1 MQYVGAAPAAMCG
14 DCANIALASGYAA
27 AFPAASRVANL
38 KMPVAYPKEAFCG
51 PAYNGAT
58 SADFCWSPH

>member
-1 MQYVGAAPAAMCG
+1 MRDDCVFNESGDDRPAAVST
-14 DCANIALASGYAA
+14 AL
-27 AFPAASRVANL
+27 RVANL
-38 KMPVAYPKEAFCG
+38 KMPVAYPKEGFCG